1 MLSERERRT
10 LASIERQLS
19 ESDPELA
26 RLFARGVPRR
36 SRFSMPTF
44 LLVTGVLLMVLGCM
58 LVTASVAVTGI
69 VFACPTSA
77 PGRAGRPRPS
87 TARAPAKSSI
97 S

>member
-10 LASIERQLS
+10 LDAIERHLS

-44 LLVTGVLLMVLGCM
+44 LLVTGVLLMVLGRM

-69 VFACPTSA
+69 VFAVTALGLSYLRT
-77 PGRAGRPRPS
+77 GQGWPS
-87 TARAPAKSSI
+87 PA
-97 S
+97 